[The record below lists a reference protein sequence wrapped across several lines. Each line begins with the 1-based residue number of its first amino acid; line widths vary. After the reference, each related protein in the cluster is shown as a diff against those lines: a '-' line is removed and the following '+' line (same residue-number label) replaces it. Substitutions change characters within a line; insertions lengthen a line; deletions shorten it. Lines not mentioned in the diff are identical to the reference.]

1 MKFSLLQECQT
12 MTEDY
17 YSRYWQMLR
26 EVELADQLG
35 WDSYG
40 LSEQHFTPKEY
51 TTSCP
56 EIFLAS
62 AATRTKQIRLRH
74 AIVLLLQRVNHPLKV
89 AERIAMMDIMSNG
102 RIDFGTGRGNKL
114 GMMRAFQVDPSVT
127 RSEWEEQLEMI
138 PKMWTEDVFSWESKN
153 YQIPPTHV
161 NPKPVQKP
169 HPPIFTAATN
179 PDMYELAAH
188 KGIGVFCFDF
198 APPEVTAKH
207 VAIYKRGIKD
217 AKPVGAFVTNSAAML
232 TLGFCAE
239 TTEYAKNLAKEPILA
254 FSREA
259 IRIYEELAATKEKTY
274 QYMAQQV
281 APAKSG
287 IDFDELCDS
296 AAVVVGDP
304 ETCIQKLKL
313 YEQAGADEVLIR
325 MDGMPHEKI
334 MDSIRLFA
342 EHVIPKFRNHN

>member
-12 MTEDY
+12 MTRDY
-17 YSRYWQMLR
+17 YNRYWQMVR

-51 TTSCP
+51 TTSVP
-56 EIFLAS
+56 EIFFA
-62 AATRTKQIRLRH
+62 AVATRTKQIRLRH
-74 AIVLLLQRVNHPLKV
+74 AIVLLLKNVNHPLKV
-89 AERIAMMDIMSNG
+89 AERIAMLDIMTNG

-114 GMMRAFQVDPSVT
+114 GMLRAFEVLPSET
-127 RSEWEEQLEMI
+127 RRQWEEQLEMI
-138 PKMWTEDVFSWESKN
+138 PKMWMEDVFSWDSKD
-153 YQIPPTHV
+153 YKIPPTEV
-161 NPKPVQKP
+161 TPKPIQRP
-169 HPPIFTAATN
+169 HPPIWTAATN
-179 PDMYELAAH
+179 PDIYELAGR

-198 APPEVTAKH
+198 AAPDVTAKH
-207 VAIYKRGIKD
+207 VDIYKRAVKN
-217 AKPVGAFVTNSAAML
+217 ARPVGAAVNNKAAML

-239 TTEYAKNLAKEPILA
+239 TTEYAKSLAKGPILE
-254 FSREA
+254 FSNEA
-259 IRIYEELAATKEKTY
+259 VRIYEELAATKEKSY

-281 APAKSG
+281 APAKRG
-287 IDFDELCDS
+287 VDFDALCDS

-304 ETCIQKLKL
+304 DTCVKKLKL

-342 EHVIPKFRNHN
+342 EHVIPEFRSAN